1 MFRNLFFF
9 LYVTYLSTC
18 AQTASV
24 LPIAYQKLCRDDREE
39 LCLKYMKADYSIKCQ
54 GTNYNHWLIVAYIIA
69 YIITLPV
76 TSFIVLL
83 RKQRAMVATID
94 TDEHQDLG
102 SGMEMISGLRFL
114 YENYE
119 KRTWYWELVETS
131 RKVILTSG
139 LILIGE

>member
-1 MFRNLFFF
+1 
-9 LYVTYLSTC
+9 
-18 AQTASV
+18 
-24 LPIAYQKLCRDDREE
+24 
-39 LCLKYMKADYSIKCQ
+39 MKADYSIKCQ